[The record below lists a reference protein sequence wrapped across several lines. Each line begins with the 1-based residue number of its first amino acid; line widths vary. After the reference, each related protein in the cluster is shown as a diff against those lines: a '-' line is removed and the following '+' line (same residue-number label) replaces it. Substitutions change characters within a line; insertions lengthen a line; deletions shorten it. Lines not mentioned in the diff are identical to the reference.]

1 MILQRDDPLT
11 KKWQSYYDS
20 AFAQAGTVNQH
31 DENCVKDGRLVSQGG
46 PFEIVDVIPGDTRRL
61 AQAGYK
67 VEAGRLVK
75 IGVSSSGSSP
85 ATLRQR
91 KHTPAAAAAGAGP
104 AAGTPTPIPNRD
116 PDRDPDPDPNRD
128 CYCCLFR
135 GVWCWWCLARFL
147 GGWLFWSVISAIC
160 FIIVFLLYFFVYLS
174 A

>member
-1 MILQRDDPLT
+1 M
-11 KKWQSYYDS
+11 
-20 AFAQAGTVNQH
+20 NQH

-61 AQAGYK
+61 AQDGYK

-128 CYCCLFR
+128 CYCWGFAV
-135 GVWCWWCLARFL
+135 GVWLLLFVLCGFLFSWWLDFRLDF
-147 GGWLFWSVISAIC
+147 
-160 FIIVFLLYFFVYLS
+160 
-174 A
+174 